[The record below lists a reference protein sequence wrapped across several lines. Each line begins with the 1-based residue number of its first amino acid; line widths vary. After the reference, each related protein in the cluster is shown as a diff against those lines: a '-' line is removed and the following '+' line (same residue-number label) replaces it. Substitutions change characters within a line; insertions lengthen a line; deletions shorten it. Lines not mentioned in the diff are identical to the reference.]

1 LRAHSRFVLRGH
13 LRWHLQHL
21 KPDADASQ
29 ARPASRIVLL
39 HGTFSSTHSFR
50 KLAPQLAKHHEVLMP
65 DLPGHGWT
73 SGARAAD
80 MAMQRMALAL
90 IDLLDASGFYPAVF
104 IGHSAGAALG
114 IRAAMAAPTL
124 MQRMLS
130 LNGALL
136 PLPGLLGQVFAPAA
150 QVLDRV
156 PGLAQFTAWRSR
168 HSDWVDRLLAGTG
181 SKLSAEDVSWYRRL
195 ASDPEHVKAVVEM
208 MARWDLSGFASL
220 LPSFHAPIDLVGA
233 SRDTTVPAAEIKRAA
248 LLLPQA
254 RCHVLRDLGHLAHE
268 EAPQQV
274 AEWILNALEQ
284 PWTSQNV

>member
-1 LRAHSRFVLRGH
+1 
-13 LRWHLQHL
+13 
-21 KPDADASQ
+21 
-29 ARPASRIVLL
+29 
-39 HGTFSSTHSFR
+39 
-50 KLAPQLAKHHEVLMP
+50 
-65 DLPGHGWT
+65 
-73 SGARAAD
+73 
-80 MAMQRMALAL
+80 
-90 IDLLDASGFYPAVF
+90 
-104 IGHSAGAALG
+104 
-114 IRAAMAAPTL
+114 
-124 MQRMLS
+124 
-130 LNGALL
+130 
-136 PLPGLLGQVFAPAA
+136 
-150 QVLDRV
+150 
-156 PGLAQFTAWRSR
+156 
-168 HSDWVDRLLAGTG
+168 
-181 SKLSAEDVSWYRRL
+181 EDVSWYRRL